1 MAINDSNKV
10 DFLWK
15 KVLFGVSNTS
25 VNGKQGYEEIYSS
38 EVPTYANKIWT
49 QAGNIASPAPEAT
62 TGVHEF
68 YDAANAIEC
77 TPDPTVPNN
86 RTWLV
91 TTTRGD
97 INTLTGDWIPPTFD
111 PSYLIQVYKGDPN
124 NGGTPLI
131 QGSDN
136 EEWVFDYVTGTLSF
150 VNNVPAGVNDTGSG
164 NRIFIVGHRYVGS
177 KGLTGA
183 GGAAASEEVAT
194 IAERDAL
201 TPSIGTIAYVA
212 DASGDTANAAH
223 IGAGEAATYL
233 YTSSGWVLIATEDSG
248 KADAGSVSLDITNAS
263 SNSTIFTVDQGT
275 RITGITLEVNT
286 AFDGD
291 PVVQIGDAGL
301 ADRLLE
307 DNLVDLAEVGVYTL
321 DVNYLYNA
329 DTDVLLDFVAGG
341 ATTGQAN
348 IVIKWSS

>member
-38 EVPTYANKIWT
+38 EVPTYANNIWT
-49 QAGNIASPAPEAT
+49 QAANIATPAPGTT

-68 YDAANAIEC
+68 YDAVNAIEC

-91 TTTRGD
+91 TTTRGN

-111 PSYLIQVYKGDPN
+111 PSYLIQAYKGDPN
-124 NGGTPLI
+124 AGGTPLI
-131 QGSDN
+131 QGSNN
-136 EEWVFDYVTGTLSF
+136 EEWIFDYVTGTLSF

-183 GGAAASEEVAT
+183 GGAAASEEVAN
-194 IAERDAL
+194 IAERNAL
-201 TPSIGTIAYVA
+201 NPSVGTIAYVT
-212 DASGDTANAAH
+212 DASGDTANASH

-248 KADAGSVSLDITNAS
+248 KADAGSVSLDVNSSSTNA
-263 SNSTIFTVDQGT
+263 TIFTIDQGT
-275 RITGITLEVNT
+275 RVTGITLEVT
-286 AFDGD
+286 TPFDGD
-291 PVVQIGDAGL
+291 PIIQIGDAGL
-301 ADRLLE
+301 IDRLLE
-307 DNLVDLAEVGVYTL
+307 DNLVDLAEAGVYTM

-329 DTDVLLDFVAGG
+329 DTDVLLDFASGSA
-341 ATTGQAN
+341 ATGSAN

>member
-1 MAINDSNKV
+1 MAINDSKKV

-38 EVPTYANKIWT
+38 EIPTYANKIWT
-49 QAGNIASPAPEAT
+49 QAGNIATPAPEAT
-62 TGVHEF
+62 TGIHE
-68 YDAANAIEC
+68 YYGIANAIEC

-86 RTWLV
+86 RTWLA

-97 INTLTGDWIPPTFD
+97 INTLVGDWIPPTFD
-111 PSYLIQVYKGDPN
+111 PSYLVQVYKGDPN

-131 QGSDN
+131 QGTND

-150 VNNVPAGVNDTGSG
+150 VNNVPAGVNDAGSG

-183 GGAAASEEVAT
+183 GGAAASEEVANIT
-194 IAERDAL
+194 ERDAL
-201 TPSIGTIAYVA
+201 TPSVGTIAYVV

-223 IGAGEAATYL
+223 IGPGESATYL

-248 KADAGSVSLDITNAS
+248 KADAGTVSFDLTNAS
-263 SNSTIFTVDQGT
+263 SSGTIFTVDAGT
-275 RITGITLEVNT
+275 RITGITLEVKT
-286 AFDGD
+286 PFDGN
-291 PVVQIGDAGL
+291 PVVQVGDAVDS
-301 ADRLLE
+301 DRLLE
-307 DNLVDLAEVGVYTL
+307 DNLVDLAEAGTYAL
-321 DVNYLYNA
+321 DVNYLYDA
-329 DTDVLLDFVAGG
+329 DTNVLLDFVSGG
-341 ATTGQAN
+341 ATTGEAN